1 MNGVMKMNE
10 KKYQV
15 IIINNN
21 DMTKMLVS
29 GYGKKQVEKKVLDV
43 LFKSN
48 GIKDLTKV
56 DIYIKQVIQVGDEY
70 FDVE

>member
-1 MNGVMKMNE
+1 MNE

-21 DMTKMLVS
+21 DITKILVS